1 MSKLTIKAPAKIN
14 LCLKLLGE
22 RPDGFTDIWS
32 VVQAV
37 SLFDEID
44 IEKKECGL
52 ALSSND
58 SSIPL
63 DGSNTV
69 AKAWA
74 AMCQVLGTELGA
86 KIHIGKRI
94 PAQSGLGGGSSDAAA
109 VLIGLRQLYDIQ
121 IDMATLAKIGAA
133 VGSDV
138 PLFLGTGTSII
149 TGRGENVRNIQ
160 LDQNYSL
167 LIVKP
172 HYGMSTAR
180 AYNIAKK
187 GLTKGRTGNIIAR
200 LQPPVSAIEACRIGN
215 DLEPVFLNEY
225 PGAAEIKKKLRS
237 MGAEHSA
244 LTGSG
249 SAFYGFFSDEKS
261 GIKAEE
267 TFDNMWCQTASPIS
281 LCELH
286 EGIID

>member
-1 MSKLTIKAPAKIN
+1 MLSLTVKAPAKIN
-14 LCLKLLGE
+14 LCLKLIGE
-22 RPDGFTDIWS
+22 RSDGYTDIWS
-32 VVQAV
+32 VVQTV

-44 IEKKECGL
+44 IEKKESGL
-52 ALSSND
+52 SLSSND

-63 DGSNTV
+63 NESNTV

-74 AMCQVLGTELGA
+74 VMCQVVGTELGA

-94 PAQSGLGGGSSDAAA
+94 PPQSGLGGGSSDAAA
-109 VLIGLRQLYDIQ
+109 VLIGLCKLYDIQ
-121 IDMATLAKIGAA
+121 IDFPTLAKIGAA

-138 PLFLGTGTSII
+138 PLFFGTGTSII
-149 TGRGENVRNIQ
+149 TGRGEKVQNIG

-167 LIVKP
+167 FLVKP

-187 GLTKGRTGNIIAR
+187 GLTKGRTGNIIAS
-200 LQPPVSAIEACRIGN
+200 LQPPASAIEACRIGN

-225 PGAAEIKKKLRS
+225 PGAADIIEKLRS
-237 MGAEHSA
+237 MGADYSA

-249 SAFYGFFSDEKS
+249 SGFYGFFTDEEAS
-261 GIKAEE
+261 RKAAESFE
-267 TFDNMWCQTASPIS
+267 KLWCQPVKPIS
-281 LCELH
+281 LRELH
-286 EGIID
+286 DGYIG

>member
-1 MSKLTIKAPAKIN
+1 MLSLTVKAPAKIN
-14 LCLKLLGE
+14 LCLKLIGE
-22 RPDGFTDIWS
+22 RSDGYTDIWS
-32 VVQAV
+32 VVQTV
-37 SLFDEID
+37 SLFDEIE
-44 IEKKECGL
+44 IEKKESGL

-94 PAQSGLGGGSSDAAA
+94 PAQSGLGGGSSDAAG
-109 VLIGLRQLYDIQ
+109 VLKGLRELYDLQ
-121 IDMATLAKIGAA
+121 LDNSVLAKIGAA

-138 PLFLGTGTSII
+138 PLFFGTGTSII
-149 TGRGENVRNIQ
+149 TDRGENVQSIA
-160 LDQNYSL
+160 LDMDYSL
-167 LIVKP
+167 LLVKP

-180 AYNIAKK
+180 AYNIVRK
-187 GLTKGRTGNIIAR
+187 GLTKDRAGNIIAR

-225 PGAAEIKKKLRS
+225 PGAAEIIKKLRS

-249 SAFYGFFSDEKS
+249 SAFYGFFKDEQSARKAS
-261 GIKAEE
+261 GSFENIWRQKVV
-267 TFDNMWCQTASPIS
+267 PICLES
-281 LCELH
+281 
-286 EGIID
+286 